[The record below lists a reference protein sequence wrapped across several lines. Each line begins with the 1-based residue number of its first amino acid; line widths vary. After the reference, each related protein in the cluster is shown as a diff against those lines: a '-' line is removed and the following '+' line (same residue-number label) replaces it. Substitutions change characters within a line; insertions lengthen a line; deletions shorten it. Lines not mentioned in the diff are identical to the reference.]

1 MENDISKQKREQQ
14 RITRIARIL
23 TKKTLFSILIKK
35 IILNLFVRFVL
46 FVVKKW
52 GVVGKTI
59 RNFVVKSFGVKLCR
73 LCVLCG
79 NISLGLGV

>member
-1 MENDISKQKREQQ
+1 MTDQNKKREKQQ
-14 RITRIARIL
+14 ITQITRIKKKIL
-23 TKKTLFSILIKK
+23 FFTKKMIDS
-35 IILNLFVRFVL
+35 NSFVIFVL

>member
-1 MENDISKQKREQQ
+1 MEKYRSKQKKRATTNHTNYTNKEK
-14 RITRIARIL
+14 IL
-23 TKKTLFSILIKK
+23 FFIKK
-35 IILNLFVRFVL
+35 MIASNSFVIFVL

-79 NISLGLGV
+79 NISLSLGV